1 MAVRD
6 GIVVAAFLMSVMV
19 PASHG
24 RETHLVV
31 RPQLLVVLLVSFLVT
46 QVP

>member
-19 PASHG
+19 SSSHISDA
-24 RETHLVV
+24 HLVV
-31 RPQLLVVLLVSFLVT
+31 RLKLLFVLLFGFLVS
-46 QVP
+46 